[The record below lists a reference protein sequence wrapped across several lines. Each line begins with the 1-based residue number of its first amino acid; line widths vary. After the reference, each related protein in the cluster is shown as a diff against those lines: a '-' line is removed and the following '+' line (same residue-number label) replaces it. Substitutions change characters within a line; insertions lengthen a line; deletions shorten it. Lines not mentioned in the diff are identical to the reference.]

1 MIRDKSLDEYI
12 EWVKQALFEDED
24 MRASVEFDE
33 EFMGDTLI
41 FVDPL
46 EGEIK
51 KLYNDLIN
59 DRYEFSSESLS
70 FMQIVEKNDLTLLS
84 FKFLLQ
90 RINETHTKGLD
101 V

>member
-12 EWVKQALFEDED
+12 EWVKQALFEDKD